1 MPPPQSAFA
10 RTAILVCLLALL
22 ALVGLTPSDPG
33 DGDAP
38 RDAIQAQRAE
48 AGSGPDAAA
57 QARATGTPDAADR
70 VRLPEGRLPESAR
83 IPKAYIWISKQRLRS
98 LPTAGPAWEN
108 LTAAAS
114 EPMMPPDLSDQD
126 DPTNVHVLA
135 KALVYA
141 RTGKESYRDT
151 VINACML
158 AIGTEREG
166 RTLALGKELMA
177 YVLAADLVGMPAD
190 KDDRFRAFLR
200 DMLAKEF
207 PSGKTLRFT
216 HEDRPNNWG
225 TYAGATR
232 AAIAA
237 YLWDEAELARTARVF
252 KGWLGDR
259 EAYAG
264 FAFKDRDWQANPDDP
279 VAINPKGASKRG
291 HSIDGVLPDD
301 QRRGGGFTWPPPKE
315 NYVYSALQGALA
327 QAVVLSRAGYDVWA
341 WEDKALLRAFRW
353 LHDVADYP
361 AEGDDTWQPHVIN
374 YYYDTKLPAPVPSNP
389 GKNVGW
395 TDWTHGPPATGAVAN
410 EAKRPNSD

>member
-1 MPPPQSAFA
+1 LLPTPSASA
-10 RTAILVCLLALL
+10 RTAILIALLVLLAVTVLL
-22 ALVGLTPSDPG
+22 PSKPTD
-33 DGDAP
+33 
-38 RDAIQAQRAE
+38 
-48 AGSGPDAAA
+48 GPDRPPQSTTATAGNADEVRAASNGA
-57 QARATGTPDAADR
+57 PARPAVEQTATPADR
-70 VRLPEGRLPESAR
+70 DRLPEGRLPEGR
-83 IPKAYIWISKQRLRS
+83 LPEGVEIPKAYIWISKQRLRD
-98 LPTAGPAWEN
+98 LPTDGAAWDN
-108 LTAAAS
+108 LTDAAA
-114 EPMMPPDLSDQD
+114 EPMMPPDISNQD
-126 DPTNVHVLA
+126 DPANVHILA

-151 VINACML
+151 VINACLL

-177 YVLAADLVGMPAD
+177 YVLAADLVGLPAD
-190 KDDRFRAFLR
+190 KDERFRAYLR
-200 DMLAKEF
+200 DMLSKEF
-207 PSGKTLRFT
+207 PSGKTLRST

-259 EAYAG
+259 GAYDG
-264 FAFKDRDWQANPDDP
+264 FSFKDRDWQADPDRP
-279 VAINPKGASKRG
+279 VAVNPKGASKQGR
-291 HSIDGVLPDD
+291 SIDGVLPDD
-301 QRRGGGFTWPPPKE
+301 QRRGGGFSWPPPKE

-327 QAVVLSRAGYDVWA
+327 QAVILSRAGYDVWA

-374 YYYDTKLPAPVPSNP
+374 YYYATKLPAPVPSNP

-395 TDWTHGPPATGAVAN
+395 TDWTHGPPA
-410 EAKRPNSD
+410 R

>member
-1 MPPPQSAFA
+1 
-10 RTAILVCLLALL
+10 VCLLVLL
-22 ALVGLTPSDPG
+22 ALVGLGPSEPMQAP
-33 DGDAP
+33 DAP
-38 RDAIQAQRAE
+38 SSAPDSTGGGSPTTAASAAE
-48 AGSGPDAAA
+48 ATREAAGDMDASE
-57 QARATGTPDAADR
+57 PM
-70 VRLPEGRLPESAR
+70 RLPEGRLPNGVR
-83 IPKAYIWISKQRLRS
+83 IPKAYIWIAKDRLRE
-98 LPTAGPAWEN
+98 LPTEGPAWEN
-108 LTAAAS
+108 LTDAAS

-126 DPTNVHVLA
+126 DPTNVHVFA

-190 KDDRFRAFLR
+190 KDERFRAFLR
-200 DMLAKEF
+200 DMLSKEF
-207 PSGKTLRFT
+207 PSGKTLRST

-237 YLWDEAELARTARVF
+237 YLWDDSELARTARVF

-259 EAYAG
+259 DAYAG
-264 FAFKDRDWQANPDDP
+264 FTFKDRDWQADPDDP
-279 VAINPKGASKRG
+279 VAVNPKGAEKRG

-327 QAVVLSRAGYDVWA
+327 QAVILSRAGYDVWA

-353 LHDVADYP
+353 LHDVAAYP

-374 YYYDTKLPAPVPSNP
+374 YYYGTALPAPVPSDP
-389 GKNVGW
+389 GKNIGW
-395 TDWTHGPPATGAVAN
+395 TDWTHGPPADDTVAT
-410 EAKRPNSD
+410 EARRLSD

>member
-1 MPPPQSAFA
+1 MLPTPGAA
-10 RTAILVCLLALL
+10 VRTAILVALLALL
-22 ALVGLTPSDPG
+22 AVVLLAPQRPADAPEK
-33 DGDAP
+33 GDA
-38 RDAIQAQRAE
+38 
-48 AGSGPDAAA
+48 SGPAAQQT
-57 QARATGTPDAADR
+57 QARADAAPDGAR
-70 VRLPEGRLPESAR
+70 REAASANAPGALPLGRLPQGVDV
-83 IPKAYIWISKQRLRS
+83 PKAYIWISKQRLRA
-98 LPTAGPAWEN
+98 LPTQGPAWEN
-108 LTAAAS
+108 LREAAS

-126 DPTNVHVLA
+126 DPANVHVLA

-158 AIGTEREG
+158 AIGTERGG
-166 RTLALGKELMA
+166 RTLDLGKELMA

-190 KDDRFRAFLR
+190 KDERFRAFLR
-200 DMLAKEF
+200 DMLSREF
-207 PSGKTLRFT
+207 PSGKTLRST

-237 YLWDEAELARTARVF
+237 YLWDEAELARTAHVF

-259 EAYAG
+259 DAYAG
-264 FAFKDRDWQANPDDP
+264 FTFKDRDWQADPDRP
-279 VAINPKGASKRG
+279 VAVNPKGAEKRG
-291 HSIDGVLPDD
+291 RSIDGVLPDD

-327 QAVVLSRAGYDVWA
+327 QAVILSRAGYDVWA

-361 AEGDDTWQPHVIN
+361 AEGDDTWQPHVVN
-374 YYYDTKLPAPVPSNP
+374 YYYGTQLPAPVPSKP

-395 TDWTHGPPATGAVAN
+395 TGWTHGPPAQEAVAR
-410 EAKRPNSD
+410 EARRPGG

>member
-1 MPPPQSAFA
+1 MPPPKSAFV

-22 ALVGLTPSDPG
+22 ALVGLAPSDPG

-38 RDAIQAQRAE
+38 QDAIPEQSAE
-48 AGSGPDAAA
+48 SRSGTSAAAETRSTSEPDAK
-57 QARATGTPDAADR
+57 DR
-70 VRLPEGRLPESAR
+70 VGLPEGRLPEGVT
-83 IPKAYIWISKQRLRS
+83 IPKAYIWISKERLRS
-98 LPTAGPAWEN
+98 LPTEGPAWEN
-108 LTAAAS
+108 LKEAAS

-126 DPTNVHVLA
+126 DPTNVHVFA

-177 YVLAADLVGMPAD
+177 YVLAADLVDMPAD
-190 KDDRFRAFLR
+190 KDERFRAFLR
-200 DMLAKEF
+200 DMLSKEF

-237 YLWDEAELARTARVF
+237 YLWDETELARTARVF

-259 EAYAG
+259 DAYAG
-264 FAFKDRDWQANPDDP
+264 FTFKDRDWQATPDDP

-315 NYVYSALQGALA
+315 NYVYSALQGAVA
-327 QAVVLSRAGYDVWA
+327 QAVILRRAGYDVWA

-353 LHDVADYP
+353 LYDVADYP

-374 YYYDTKLPAPVPSNP
+374 YYYDTKLPARVPSKP

-395 TDWTHGPPATGAVAN
+395 TDWTHGPPATGAVAT
-410 EAKRPNSD
+410 EAKRPKAE